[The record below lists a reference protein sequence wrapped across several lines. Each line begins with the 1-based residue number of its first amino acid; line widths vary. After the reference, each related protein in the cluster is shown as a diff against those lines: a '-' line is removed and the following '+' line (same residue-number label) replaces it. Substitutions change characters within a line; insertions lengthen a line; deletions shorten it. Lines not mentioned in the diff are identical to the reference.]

1 MFPDIGKISRLG
13 HFKILWKRH
22 VVNPMNESNKRFD
35 NAMTNDVSLKQSE
48 MKVEGHSQKK

>member
-22 VVNPMNESNKRFD
+22 IFNQLEESNKD
-35 NAMTNDVSLKQSE
+35 NVMTNDVSLKQSE
-48 MKVEGHSQKK
+48 VKVESHSQKKE